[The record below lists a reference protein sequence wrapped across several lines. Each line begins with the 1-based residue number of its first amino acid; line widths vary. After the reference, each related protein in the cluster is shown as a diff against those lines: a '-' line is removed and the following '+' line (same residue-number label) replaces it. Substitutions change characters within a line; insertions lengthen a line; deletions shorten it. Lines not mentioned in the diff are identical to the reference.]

1 MVSQGIVWYGVHG
14 VPATRPHAHCLQRHF
29 PLIRNGKVQLMQV
42 VISWWEESKKAATR
56 RDTRLYKEFRREG
69 PTSTMKANIARPIDR
84 TQRAHGSDKK
94 GKPYKEAEKEQTKKE
109 CPTKR

>member
-69 PTSTMKANIARPIDR
+69 PTMKANIARPIDR

-94 GKPYKEAEKEQTKKE
+94 GKPYKEAKKEQTKKE